1 MSVKFSNN
9 AVTTLS
15 AGISA
20 GATSFTVASAST
32 FPTLGASDWTYVSL
46 TSEVVKVTAIS
57 GTTFTCDATS
67 GAHVSGES
75 VELRMTAEILND
87 VALGDDESLDAISN
101 ASAITGNAVD
111 VFIYDT
117 SNDSDGGAWRKRT
130 QATSWYN
137 ETLNTATRG
146 SRKEFPS
153 VAVIVAEAYK
163 VTIYDGD
170 TPDLDMWM
178 VFTAAGGLSGAAN
191 NLLTGV
197 DILSISALNAEIAV
211 GQNSTSN
218 RGGLRI
224 VELISDSSVTIR
236 NDTDYSGKRGGYLVD
251 RNTSGFANTGGVQV
265 IVQQKVNDVAMT
277 VLPNAPIDS
286 TTGLPIPTIAVATD
300 GGVSVIKDDGTVV
313 DLTTTIYTVASSVD
327 FTPEDNLI
335 FALDNVSNT
344 GRYVHVHA
352 IPAIDTLIGANGY
365 DKGSSLEFYTARVAS
380 NPDLY
385 PSAVLASQR
394 IIYADDTLGG
404 SDTGLARLLRNTTT
418 PDNGS
423 VAYIT
428 STYNSGYMT
437 GDIKGAWLSDTDTT
451 NVVGTEL
458 VTNGTFDTLDLTGW
472 TVGAGTVSGTSGS
485 AVFSVENGM
494 ISQMV
499 SGLTVGKAYVV
510 TLDYNVDT
518 GNSIRINA
526 DSVLR
531 TIASTGAGSYTL
543 TIVPTV
549 TNPTVYIY
557 GYLDSG
563 ETCYVDNISI
573 KLADAD
579 RSVNNNGLQV
589 NGTITK
595 TAVATGA
602 DLVAYSGFSTS
613 NYLEQPYNADLD
625 FGTGDFSIMG
635 WVNCPLS
642 GDDVFANKTDR
653 IPTYGSGNP
662 IRVYSSGS
670 IVSFTVGA
678 ADANTPQSLT
688 GAGWSFITATRAS
701 GVLFLYINGEQRASA
716 VSTHDVTSIGGN
728 DVLLLGVGTY
738 NGTAA
743 WPAQQMAL
751 WRISATAP
759 TAAQIKEIYE
769 AEKPLFQEN
778 AKCTLNGTSDAVQCL
793 AYDDSTSELVVG
805 TSSSLSVFKGLR
817 RVDEELGN
825 FTEVSQQGGMRITE
839 KA

>member
-1 MSVKFSNN
+1 MAVKFSNN

-137 ETLNTATRG
+137 ETLNTSTRG

-153 VAVIVAEAYK
+153 VAVIVAESNK

-178 VFTAAGGLSGAAN
+178 VFTVGGSDHDTSQMLGDTGNIRAITMLNGTLPVASGSWFRYVSFVADESRRLSTSTDRIFKGNISARNSQLGTTTGGLGQ
-191 NLLTGV
+191 
-197 DILSISALNAEIAV
+197 SIINQV
-211 GQNSTSN
+211 G
-218 RGGLRI
+218 
-224 VELISDSSVTIR
+224 
-236 NDTDYSGKRGGYLVD
+236 
-251 RNTSGFANTGGVQV
+251 
-265 IVQQKVNDVAMT
+265 NDVAMT

-286 TTGLPIPTIAVATD
+286 TTGLPIPTIAVGTN
-300 GGVSVIKDDGTVV
+300 GGVSVIKDDGSVV
-313 DLTTTIYTVASSVD
+313 DITGAWSRNFNVKFTDDNKLLYQVGNAAGQGQYRLAEIPTSDYSSGSGSIS
-327 FTPEDNLI
+327 T
-335 FALDNVSNT
+335 NV
-344 GRYVHVHA
+344 V
-352 IPAIDTLIGANGY
+352 
-365 DKGSSLEFYTARVAS
+365 
-380 NPDLY
+380 
-385 PSAVLASQR
+385 
-394 IIYADDTLGG
+394 LGG
-404 SDTGLARLLRNTTT
+404 TQTYGPSVVPYITDYSGGDYLIQATDSYDLSLSGGRRVIKYARQDATENSMVNYL
-418 PDNGS
+418 
-423 VAYIT
+423 T

-778 AKCTLNGTSDAVQCL
+778 GKCVLHGTSDAVTAL
-793 AYDDSTSELVVG
+793 AYDDSTSELVVA
-805 TSSSLSVFKGLR
+805 TSGGLSVFKGLS
-817 RVDEELGN
+817 RVDEEDGN

>member
-1 MSVKFSNN
+1 MAVKFSNN

-67 GAHVSGES
+67 DAHASGES
-75 VELRMTAEILND
+75 VELRMTSEILND

-153 VAVIVAEAYK
+153 VAVIVAESSK

-178 VFTAAGGLSGAAN
+178 VFNAGGAYPSTYALGQTGWGGPNAVVMLNGTLCTPRGAGGLPHMSFIDDACYR
-191 NLLTGV
+191 
-197 DILSISALNAEIAV
+197 IS
-211 GQNSTSN
+211 TD
-218 RGGLRI
+218 GLHS
-224 VELISDSSVTIR
+224 L
-236 NDTDYSGKRGGYLVD
+236 
-251 RNTSGFANTGGVQV
+251 AGGVAV
-265 IVQQKVNDVAMT
+265 RNSGMADTISNSSKTIVNGTINDVAMT

-286 TTGLPIPTIAVATD
+286 ATGLPIPTIAVATD

-437 GDIKGAWLSDTDTT
+437 GDIKGAWLSDTDDT

-458 VTNGTFDTLDLTGW
+458 VTNGDFASDTSWTKGAGWTISGGGAVASNVQSGIKIRSTSFTLATGWYTITVDVNTSASTYFFGVDGTTNDNTGVLSTQGTASFTAYLLAGTYTAYIGAWSTGLIGTFDNLSL
-472 TVGAGTVSGTSGS
+472 
-485 AVFSVENGM
+485 
-494 ISQMV
+494 
-499 SGLTVGKAYVV
+499 
-510 TLDYNVDT
+510 
-518 GNSIRINA
+518 
-526 DSVLR
+526 
-531 TIASTGAGSYTL
+531 
-543 TIVPTV
+543 
-549 TNPTVYIY
+549 
-557 GYLDSG
+557 
-563 ETCYVDNISI
+563 

-579 RSVNNNGLQV
+579 RSVNGNGLQV

-602 DLVAYSGFSTS
+602 DLVAYSGFSAS
-613 NYLEQPYNADLD
+613 NYLEQPYNSDLD
-625 FGTGDFSIMG
+625 FGTGDFSVMG
-635 WVNCPLS
+635 WTTLSVLGGTKAIIGVGDLS
-642 GDDVFANKTDR
+642 GSNGGWLLGYQATGIF
-653 IPTYGSGNP
+653 
-662 IRVYSSGS
+662 RVWEAATTSHSINLISS
-670 IVSFTVGA
+670 
-678 ADANTPQSLT
+678 
-688 GAGWSFITATRAS
+688 
-701 GVLFLYINGEQRASA
+701 
-716 VSTHDVTSIGGN
+716 TSIAPLNVWTHVCFSRTNGVMKISVNGVSESVVSDARTMTHTNAVLNIGISDNGAYPN
-728 DVLLLGVGTY
+728 DVGSL
-738 NGTAA
+738 
-743 WPAQQMAL
+743 AL

-759 TAAQIKEIYE
+759 TAAQILEIYN
-769 AEKPLFQEN
+769 AERPMFTEN
-778 AKCTLNGTSDAVQCL
+778 ANVTLHGTSDAVTAL
-793 AYDDSTSELVVG
+793 SFDDSNEELVVA
-805 TSSSLSVFKGLR
+805 TSGGLSVFKGLI
-817 RVDEELGN
+817 RVDEEDGN
-825 FTEVSQQGGMRITE
+825 FTEVSQQGGMRIVE

>member
-1 MSVKFSNN
+1 MAVKFSNN
-9 AVTTLS
+9 AVTTLTDS
-15 AGISA
+15 PSA
-20 GATSFTVASAST
+20 GATSFNVASAST

-67 GAHVSGES
+67 DAHASGES
-75 VELRMTAEILND
+75 VELRMTAELLND

-137 ETLNTATRG
+137 ETLNTSTRG

-153 VAVIVAEAYK
+153 VAVIVAESSK

-178 VFTAAGGLSGAAN
+178 VFNAGGAYPSTYALGQTGWGGPNAVVMLNGTLCTPRGAGGLPHMSFIDDACYR
-191 NLLTGV
+191 
-197 DILSISALNAEIAV
+197 IS
-211 GQNSTSN
+211 TD
-218 RGGLRI
+218 GLHS
-224 VELISDSSVTIR
+224 L
-236 NDTDYSGKRGGYLVD
+236 
-251 RNTSGFANTGGVQV
+251 AGGVAV
-265 IVQQKVNDVAMT
+265 RNSGMADTISNSSKTIVNGTINDVAMT

-286 TTGLPIPTIAVATD
+286 ATGLPIPTIAVATD

-437 GDIKGAWLSDTDTT
+437 GDIKGAWLSDTDDT

-458 VTNGTFDTLDLTGW
+458 VTNGDFASDTSWTKGAGWTISGGGAVASNVQSGIKIRSTSFTLATGWYTITVDVNTSASTYFFGVDGTTNDNTGVLSTQGTASFTAYLLAGTYTAYIGAWSTGLIGTFDNLSL
-472 TVGAGTVSGTSGS
+472 
-485 AVFSVENGM
+485 
-494 ISQMV
+494 
-499 SGLTVGKAYVV
+499 
-510 TLDYNVDT
+510 
-518 GNSIRINA
+518 
-526 DSVLR
+526 
-531 TIASTGAGSYTL
+531 
-543 TIVPTV
+543 
-549 TNPTVYIY
+549 
-557 GYLDSG
+557 
-563 ETCYVDNISI
+563 

-579 RSVNNNGLQV
+579 RSVNGNGLQV

-778 AKCTLNGTSDAVQCL
+778 AKATLNGTSDAVQCL

>member
-1 MSVKFSNN
+1 MAVKFSNN
-9 AVTTLS
+9 AVTSLTDS
-15 AGISA
+15 PSA
-20 GATSFTVASAST
+20 GATSFNVASAST

-67 GAHVSGES
+67 GAHSSGAT

-137 ETLNTATRG
+137 ETLNTSTRG

-153 VAVIVAEAYK
+153 VAVIVAESSK

-178 VFTAAGGLSGAAN
+178 VFNAGGAYPSTYALGQTGWGGPNAVVMLNGTLCTPRGAGGLPHMSFIDDACYR
-191 NLLTGV
+191 
-197 DILSISALNAEIAV
+197 IS
-211 GQNSTSN
+211 TD
-218 RGGLRI
+218 GLHS
-224 VELISDSSVTIR
+224 L
-236 NDTDYSGKRGGYLVD
+236 
-251 RNTSGFANTGGVQV
+251 AGGVAV
-265 IVQQKVNDVAMT
+265 RNSGMADTISNSSKTIVNGTINDVAMT

-286 TTGLPIPTIAVATD
+286 ATGLPIPTIAVATD

-437 GDIKGAWLSDTDTT
+437 GDIKGAWLSDTDDT

-458 VTNGTFDTLDLTGW
+458 VTNGDFASDTSWTKGAGWTISGGGAVASNVQSGIKIRSTSFTLATGWYTITVDVNTSASTYFFGVDGTTNDNTGVLSTQGTASFTAYLLAGTYTAYIGAWSTGLIGTFDNLSL
-472 TVGAGTVSGTSGS
+472 
-485 AVFSVENGM
+485 
-494 ISQMV
+494 
-499 SGLTVGKAYVV
+499 
-510 TLDYNVDT
+510 
-518 GNSIRINA
+518 
-526 DSVLR
+526 
-531 TIASTGAGSYTL
+531 
-543 TIVPTV
+543 
-549 TNPTVYIY
+549 
-557 GYLDSG
+557 
-563 ETCYVDNISI
+563 

-579 RSVNNNGLQV
+579 RSVNGNGLQV

-778 AKCTLNGTSDAVQCL
+778 GKCVLHGTSDAVTAL
-793 AYDDSTSELVVG
+793 AYDDSTSELVVA
-805 TSSSLSVFKGLR
+805 TSGGLSVFKGLS
-817 RVDEELGN
+817 RVDEEDGN

>member
-1 MSVKFSNN
+1 MAVKFSNN
-9 AVTTLS
+9 AVTSLTDS
-15 AGISA
+15 PSA
-20 GATSFTVASAST
+20 GATSFNVASAST

-67 GAHVSGES
+67 GAHASGES

-137 ETLNTATRG
+137 ETLNTSTRG

-153 VAVIVAEAYK
+153 VAVIVAESSK

-178 VFTAAGGLSGAAN
+178 VFNAGGAYPSTYALGQTGWGGPNAVVMLNGTLCTPRGAGGLPHMSFIDDACYR
-191 NLLTGV
+191 
-197 DILSISALNAEIAV
+197 IS
-211 GQNSTSN
+211 TD
-218 RGGLRI
+218 GLHS
-224 VELISDSSVTIR
+224 L
-236 NDTDYSGKRGGYLVD
+236 
-251 RNTSGFANTGGVQV
+251 AGGVAV
-265 IVQQKVNDVAMT
+265 RNSGMADTISNSSKTIVNGTINDVAMT

-458 VTNGTFDTLDLTGW
+458 VTNGTFDTDTGW
-472 TVGAGTVSGTSGS
+472 TKGAGWTISGGGAVASNVQSGIKIRSTSFTLATGWYTITVDVNTS
-485 AVFSVENGM
+485 
-494 ISQMV
+494 
-499 SGLTVGKAYVV
+499 
-510 TLDYNVDT
+510 
-518 GNSIRINA
+518 
-526 DSVLR
+526 
-531 TIASTGAGSYTL
+531 ASTYFFGVDGTTNDNTGVLSTQGTASFTAYLLAGTYTAYIGAWSTGLIGTF
-543 TIVPTV
+543 
-549 TNPTVYIY
+549 
-557 GYLDSG
+557 
-563 ETCYVDNISI
+563 DNLSL

-579 RSVNNNGLQV
+579 RSVNGNGLQV

>member
-67 GAHVSGES
+67 GAHASGES

-437 GDIKGAWLSDTDTT
+437 GDIKGAWLSDTDDT

-458 VTNGTFDTLDLTGW
+458 VTNGDFASDTSWTKGAGWTISGGGAVASNVQSGIKIRSTSFTLATGWYTITVDVNTSASTYFFGVDGTTNDNTGVLSTQGTASFTAYLLAGTYTAYIGAWSTGLIGTFDNLSL
-472 TVGAGTVSGTSGS
+472 
-485 AVFSVENGM
+485 
-494 ISQMV
+494 
-499 SGLTVGKAYVV
+499 
-510 TLDYNVDT
+510 
-518 GNSIRINA
+518 
-526 DSVLR
+526 
-531 TIASTGAGSYTL
+531 
-543 TIVPTV
+543 
-549 TNPTVYIY
+549 
-557 GYLDSG
+557 
-563 ETCYVDNISI
+563 

-579 RSVNNNGLQV
+579 RSVNGNGLQV

>member
-20 GATSFTVASAST
+20 GATSFTVASASL
-32 FPTLGASDWTYVSL
+32 FPTLASGDWTYVSL

-67 GAHVSGES
+67 NAHASGES

-137 ETLNTATRG
+137 ETLNTSTRG

-153 VAVIVAEAYK
+153 VAVIVAESSK

-178 VFTAAGGLSGAAN
+178 VFNAGGAYPSTYALGQTGWGGPNAVVMLNGTLCTPRGAGGLPHMSFIDDACYR
-191 NLLTGV
+191 
-197 DILSISALNAEIAV
+197 IS
-211 GQNSTSN
+211 TD
-218 RGGLRI
+218 GLHS
-224 VELISDSSVTIR
+224 L
-236 NDTDYSGKRGGYLVD
+236 
-251 RNTSGFANTGGVQV
+251 AGGVAV
-265 IVQQKVNDVAMT
+265 RNSGMADTISNSSKTIVNGTINDVAMT

-286 TTGLPIPTIAVATD
+286 ATGLPIPTIAVATD

-437 GDIKGAWLSDTDTT
+437 GDIKGAWLSDTDDT

-458 VTNGTFDTLDLTGW
+458 VTNGDFASDTSWTKGAGWTISGGGAVASNVQSGIKIRSTSFTLATGWYTITVDVNTSASTYFFGVDGTTNDNTGVLSTQGTASFTAYLLAGTYTAYIGAWSTGLIGTFDNLSL
-472 TVGAGTVSGTSGS
+472 
-485 AVFSVENGM
+485 
-494 ISQMV
+494 
-499 SGLTVGKAYVV
+499 
-510 TLDYNVDT
+510 
-518 GNSIRINA
+518 
-526 DSVLR
+526 
-531 TIASTGAGSYTL
+531 
-543 TIVPTV
+543 
-549 TNPTVYIY
+549 
-557 GYLDSG
+557 
-563 ETCYVDNISI
+563 

-579 RSVNNNGLQV
+579 RSVNGNGLQV

-778 AKCTLNGTSDAVQCL
+778 GKCVLHGTSDAVTAL
-793 AYDDSTSELVVG
+793 AYDDSTSELVVA
-805 TSSSLSVFKGLR
+805 TSGGLSVFKGLS
-817 RVDEELGN
+817 RVDEEDGN